1 MAELD
6 NPNLVS
12 IPVSCNGSAYVA
24 EVGFNPRKVEVVHE
38 GGYCATAY
46 NSSDYALKVNSSGT
60 SLVSGLVTFDGN
72 NKVTLGTDAD
82 LNISGDV
89 TTLYCYK

>member
-1 MAELD
+1 MPELD
-6 NPNLVS
+6 NPNLVT

-38 GGYCATAY
+38 GGYCAIAY
-46 NSSDYALKVNSSGT
+46 KDCDKALKITSSNA
-60 SLVSGLVTFDGN
+60 LVSGLVTFTDD
-72 NKVTLGTDAD
+72 NKVTLGSDAN